1 LGKTPG
7 RRSIGGTLTAT
18 VCGLGLLGIG
28 ALTAHA
34 QVSLPQVPGVT
45 APAAPAPR
53 LQLPP
58 APQVSVPEPVQ
69 RVLPAPGGSS
79 GGPVSGAVDAVQG
92 VVGGDGS
99 GSGVVDS
106 VGDTVDRVGGG
117 VQGGV
122 ERVLGGSG
130 SGGGVQGGVDR
141 VVGGVQGGVERVLG
155 GSGSGGGVRGGV
167 ERVLGGGSDGAVR
180 GDGERALG
188 SGSGGGLPGGGA
200 GGASGA
206 AGAGAGPDGAF
217 AAGARGRPGERGRR
231 AGRPFLGRRRAAHR
245 RAIERRRERIVR
257 QLRGCLDVLPPMQ
270 RTTLILRYGVG
281 PLRARSGKEA
291 ARLLDVSRRRV
302 RVLERRGVRRLA
314 SYGEGASCAGTG
326 VEQSTLTSV
335 YDLLSDTSTAGG
347 TGLPAPLQAGVLL
360 ASAAT
365 AALEEGEGAVAGERE
380 SGDEEEGISP
390 DPEEDGV
397 VSSLGNPFGLAD
409 PALDN
414 PFLLVLL
421 AIVVACLVSAGREL
435 RRALR

>member
-1 LGKTPG
+1 MGRTPG
-7 RRSIGGTLTAT
+7 RRRIRGTLTAT

-28 ALTAHA
+28 ALTAQA
-34 QVSLPQVPGVT
+34 QVNLPQVPGVT
-45 APAAPAPR
+45 APAA
-53 LQLPP
+53 
-58 APQVSVPEPVQ
+58 
-69 RVLPAPGGSS
+69 PAPGGSS

-99 GSGVVDS
+99 GSGVVDT
-106 VGDTVDRVGGG
+106 VGDTVERVGGG

-122 ERVLGGSG
+122 EEVVG
-130 SGGGVQGGVDR
+130 GGGVQGGVER
-141 VVGGVQGGVERVLG
+141 VVGGVQGGVERVLDG
-155 GSGSGGGVRGGV
+155 DGSGGGVRGGV
-167 ERVLGGGSDGAVR
+167 ERVLGGGSGGAVR
-180 GDGERALG
+180 GGVERALG

-200 GGASGA
+200 GSGSGA
-206 AGAGAGPDGAF
+206 AGAGAGPGGAF

-257 QLRGCLDVLPPMQ
+257 QLRGCLDALPPMQ

-281 PLRARSGKEA
+281 PLRARSGNEA
-291 ARLLDVSRRRV
+291 ARLLDISHRRV

-326 VEQSTLTSV
+326 VEQSTLMSV
-335 YDLLSDTSTAGG
+335 YDLLADTSTAGG
-347 TGLPAPLQAGVLL
+347 TGLPAALQAGVLL

-365 AALEEGEGAVAGERE
+365 AALDEGDGAVAGERE
-380 SGDEEEGISP
+380 SGDEEDSITP

-397 VSSLGNPFGLAD
+397 VASLGNPFGLAD

-421 AIVVACLVSAGREL
+421 AIVVACLVSAGREI

>member
-1 LGKTPG
+1 VGKTPR
-7 RRSIGGTLTAT
+7 RRSIRGTLTAT

-34 QVSLPQVPGVT
+34 QVSLPQVPGGT

-53 LQLPP
+53 LQLSAPP
-58 APQVSVPEPVQ
+58 PVPVPEPVQ
-69 RVLPAPGGSS
+69 RVLPPGGSS

-99 GSGVVDS
+99 GSGVVDA
-106 VGDTVDRVGGG
+106 VGDTVERVGGG

-122 ERVLGGSG
+122 EEVVG
-130 SGGGVQGGVDR
+130 GGGVQGGVER

-155 GSGSGGGVRGGV
+155 GGGSGGGVRGGV
-167 ERVLGGGSDGAVR
+167 ERVLGGGSGGAVR
-180 GDGERALG
+180 GGVEGALG

-200 GGASGA
+200 GSGSGA
-206 AGAGAGPDGAF
+206 AGAGAGPGGAF

-231 AGRPFLGRRRAAHR
+231 AGRPFLGRRRAAHQ

-281 PLRARSGKEA
+281 PLRARSGNEA
-291 ARLLDVSRRRV
+291 ARLLDISRRRV

-314 SYGEGASCAGTG
+314 SYGEGATCAGTG
-326 VEQSTLTSV
+326 VEQSTLMSV
-335 YDLLSDTSTAGG
+335 YDLLADTSTAGG
-347 TGLPAPLQAGVLL
+347 TGLPAALQAGVLL

-365 AALEEGEGAVAGERE
+365 AALDEGEGAVAGERE
-380 SGDEEEGISP
+380 SGDEEESITP

-421 AIVVACLVSAGREL
+421 AIVVACLVSAGREI

>member
-1 LGKTPG
+1 MGKTR
-7 RRSIGGTLTAT
+7 RRSIRGTLTAT

-53 LQLPP
+53 LQLP
-58 APQVSVPEPVQ
+58 APPPVPVPEPVQ

-99 GSGVVDS
+99 GSGVVDA
-106 VGDTVDRVGGG
+106 VDETVERVGGGVQGGVEEVVGGGGVQGGVERVAGG

-122 ERVLGGSG
+122 ERVLGGG
-130 SGGGVQGGVDR
+130 SGGA
-141 VVGGVQGGVERVLG
+141 
-155 GSGSGGGVRGGV
+155 VRGGV
-167 ERVLGGGSDGAVR
+167 
-180 GDGERALG
+180 ERALG

-200 GGASGA
+200 GSGSGA
-206 AGAGAGPDGAF
+206 AGAGAGPGGAF
-217 AAGARGRPGERGRR
+217 AAGARGRRGERGRR

-281 PLRARSGKEA
+281 PLRARSGNEA
-291 ARLLDVSRRRV
+291 ARLLDISRRRV

-314 SYGEGASCAGTG
+314 SYGEGATCAGTG
-326 VEQSTLTSV
+326 VEQSTLMSV
-335 YDLLSDTSTAGG
+335 YDMLADTSTAGG
-347 TGLPAPLQAGVLL
+347 TGLPAALQAGVLL

-365 AALEEGEGAVAGERE
+365 AALDEGEGAVAGERE
-380 SGDEEEGISP
+380 SGDDEEGIT
-390 DPEEDGV
+390 PEEDGQG
-397 VSSLGNPFGLAD
+397 SSAGLSLGNPFGLAD

-421 AIVVACLVSAGREL
+421 AIVVACLVSAGREI